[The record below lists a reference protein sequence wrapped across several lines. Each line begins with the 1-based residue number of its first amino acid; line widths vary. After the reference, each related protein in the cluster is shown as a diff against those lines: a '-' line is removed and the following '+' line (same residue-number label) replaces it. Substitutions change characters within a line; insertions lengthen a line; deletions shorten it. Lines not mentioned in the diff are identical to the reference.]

1 MAHMI
6 LENDTMFSTVETPWH
21 RLGTVLPKAPTIEE
35 AMVAAGLDW
44 KVKMCNLQA
53 LGEDGLVIPS
63 QGEIIHRAVMRED
76 TKAILGVV
84 GPSWTPLQ
92 NREAFDFFNP
102 FLQDGSVQLETAGSL
117 RNNKYVWVLGKVIN
131 CEGEVIKNDPINRY
145 VLLCHGHD
153 GTMAV
158 RVGYTDVR
166 VVCQNTM
173 NMAFNSKASQLI
185 RIKHSAK
192 VQENL
197 TNVQAVMDIVGNE
210 FRANLQQLAKLTR
223 KNINQNDIKKFVH
236 VNFFNS
242 EDLTSSNKK
251 MSNYTDMVGTINRL
265 IETGKGSDIQ
275 GVRGTAYGLL
285 NAATEYLTHEAQTS
299 DETRLNSLWFG
310 DNSRLNAKIT
320 DYLLEMVAA

>member
-6 LENDTMFSTVETPWH
+6 LEKDTMFSTIETPWH
-21 RLGTVLPKAPTIEE
+21 RLGKVLPKAPSIEE
-35 AMVAAGLDW
+35 ALVAAGLDW
-44 KVKMCNLQA
+44 KVKMKNLIAVDENGKPVQN
-53 LGEDGLVIPS
+53 

-76 TKAILGVV
+76 TKDILGVV

-92 NREAFDFFNP
+92 NREAFDFFDP
-102 FLQDGSVQLETAGSL
+102 FIKEGTVALETAGSL
-117 RNNKYVWVLGKVIN
+117 RNNKYVWVLGKIQS
-131 CEGEVIKNDPINRY
+131 CEGEVIQNDPINRY

-158 RVGYTDVR
+158 RVGYTDIR

-197 TNVQAVMDIVGNE
+197 ANVQAIMKIVEGE
-210 FRANLQQLAKLTR
+210 FRANLEQLAKLTR
-223 KNINQNDIKKFVH
+223 KNINQSDVKKFVH

-251 MSNYTDMVGTINRL
+251 MSNYLDMVGTINRL
-265 IETGKGSDIQ
+265 IETGRGSDIK
-275 GVRGTAYGLL
+275 GVKGTAYGLL

-320 DYLLEMVAA
+320 DYLLEMVA